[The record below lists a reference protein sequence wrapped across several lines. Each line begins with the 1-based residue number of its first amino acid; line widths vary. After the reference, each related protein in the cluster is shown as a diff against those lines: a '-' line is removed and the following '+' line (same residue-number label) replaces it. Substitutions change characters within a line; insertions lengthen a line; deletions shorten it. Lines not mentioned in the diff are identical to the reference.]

1 MWLKEM
7 ESGKYYNEVYIAHSI
22 VGRDVTIAILTYTRV
37 MVIRS
42 DTLKQ
47 EYSVLL
53 DDIQTVSTGRDG
65 VYLNLKKPS
74 TKVLSIEEE
83 TSREWFAK
91 IICRIIAQR
100 KEEQERQ

>member
-7 ESGKYYNEVYIAHSI
+7 ESGKYYNEVYIAHTI
-22 VGRDVTIAILTYTRV
+22 VGQDVTIAILTYSRI

-47 EYSVLL
+47 EYSVHL
-53 DDIQTVSTGRDG
+53 DDIKVVQTGEDG
-65 VYLNLKKPS
+65 VYLNLKKPM
-74 TKVLSIEEE
+74 TKVLSIEES

-91 IICRIIAQR
+91 TIKQIMIQR